1 MGFEDVVSPTE
12 FRSHEAS
19 QSAAQ
24 RPLKKKQSLTR
35 LFTTSRSSSR
45 SRAPS
50 IEEDDVPSTPIIPE
64 QYLSTSRK
72 ASNCETP
79 SAISYGK
86 VQSVQPLS
94 KDTAGGSDSRSDAR
108 THSFR
113 GMLKPKPKVT
123 QVQGNSS
130 ERDGTISPTAQS
142 RIRPR
147 ESSTSSKR
155 KKEKP
160 TVQPLSN
167 IPQARKGSDHN
178 EDAMN
183 ASSPHGRTRGGSA
196 VSLGVKNLQKSDY
209 ILPRPS
215 TSGGERGWTG
225 GDIGSGSEAFQGL
238 GLNPIPLAAP
248 SPLNSQEIR
257 ASLRSAMT
265 TASSILETST
275 ARSSVMTKESDI
287 TVESPPRDLEDE
299 GMTVD
304 EAIGMYEKGFMDDDS
319 DHDVRSASS
328 ISEEERRRSMRIAEA
343 INDTIS
349 QNTGNNVFPSILTPH
364 KPATALPGPPLKDE
378 PRRPPSIMLPT
389 NTRDQYGFLKG
400 SRYVNVTQFNTWEG
414 GYAPEQF
421 RRAKKWL

>member
-1 MGFEDVVSPTE
+1 MGFEDVLSPTE

-19 QSAAQ
+19 QNAAQ

-50 IEEDDVPSTPIIPE
+50 IDEEDVPSTPIIPE

-94 KDTAGGSDSRSDAR
+94 KDTAGGSDDRSDAR
-108 THSFR
+108 THGFR
-113 GMLKPKPKVT
+113 GILKPKPKVA
-123 QVQGNSS
+123 QGQGNSS
-130 ERDGTISPTAQS
+130 DCDGAVSPTAQS

-147 ESSTSSKR
+147 ESSTSFKR
-155 KKEKP
+155 RKEKP
-160 TVQPLSN
+160 TVQPPSKF
-167 IPQARKGSDHN
+167 PQARKGSDHH
-178 EDAMN
+178 EDATN
-183 ASSPHGRTRGGSA
+183 ASSPRGRTRGASA

-209 ILPRPS
+209 ILTRPS
-215 TSGGERGWTG
+215 TSGGDRGWTT
-225 GDIGSGSEAFQGL
+225 GDIGSGSEDFQGL
-238 GLNPIPLAAP
+238 ELNPIPSAAP
-248 SPLNSQEIR
+248 APLNSQEIR

-265 TASSILETST
+265 TASSILEPST
-275 ARSSVMTKESDI
+275 ARSSVMTKESDT

-319 DHDVRSASS
+319 DHDVRSASL

-349 QNTGNNVFPSILTPH
+349 PHTGNDVFPSILTPL
-364 KPATALPGPPLKDE
+364 KPATASPGPPLKDE
-378 PRRPPSIMLPT
+378 PRRAPSIMLPT

-400 SRYVNVTQFNTWEG
+400 SRYVNATQFNTWEG